1 MTSGTVSGSNLYIE
15 SANYASSIG
24 KQIANQQSDFSQFMN
39 QSNQNDQTQVKTDKS
54 EQIQSNQYETN
65 SAKNDQKITK
75 KVESKRTGNDHEQV
89 EDVSKIQD
97 EVMEQVD
104 ALKTEIAESL
114 GVTVEK
120 LEQVMSELNLEDIDL
135 LNVDLLAT
143 LVTQVCGEQDLLG
156 LVTNEELYVTFQD
169 LSQKVVEINNELTT
183 QFGISN
189 DELQA
194 VMQQMVSN
202 EEEPLVQTL
211 SNTPSKETVATNM
224 NEQIGVKEGVQ
235 DQSLVS
241 AEDGEEIVPVKVV
254 SQQGNQSTNQ
264 QELSQETSGH
274 EFSGNQETEEGPVQI
289 VGVTDQVVQKLN
301 TIVNDTVLGDVQ
313 NTEHIMKQL
322 VDYIKVNA
330 NPTVTEM
337 ELQLQPANLGSVQV
351 QVALKDGQLT
361 AQFRAQNEV
370 TREAI
375 ENQMV
380 QLKQTLQEQGI
391 KVEAIEVTIASH
403 EFERN
408 LEQNQPGHQE
418 QQSEGNSKRK
428 VSLDM
433 MNELDED
440 LLTEEEQILVDMM
453 KENGNTVDYIA

>member
-15 SANYASSIG
+15 SANYANSIG
-24 KQIANQQSDFSQFMN
+24 KQIANQKSDFSQFMN
-39 QSNQNDQTQVKTDKS
+39 QSNENDQTQIKTDKS

-65 SAKNDQKITK
+65 SAKSDQKITK
-75 KVESKRTGNDHEQV
+75 KEESKRTGNDHEQV

-114 GVTVEK
+114 GVTVEE
-120 LEQVMSELNLEDIDL
+120 LEQVMSELNLEDTDL

-274 EFSGNQETEEGPVQI
+274 EFSANQETEEGPVQI
-289 VGVTDQVVQKLN
+289 VGVTDQVIQKLN
-301 TIVNDTVLGDVQ
+301 TIVKDTVLEDVQ

-380 QLKQTLQEQGI
+380 QLKETLQEQGI

-418 QQSEGNSKRK
+418 QQSEGNPKRK